1 MSKIVRVVSNESAN
15 GAAEGFAR
23 SKALSL
29 LNSGAKNLTQN
40 IKFQDLDIRISV
52 RGGQAYVYIT
62 GEDSPLWAAVAI
74 PSSITGQDFVFGLGK
89 TITSIKKYLTSSLE
103 TAIQVGIPPGPS
115 NNPFYMLD
123 AFGDNT
129 YAVSIRHNASTNI
142 FIGSVYGEGKKQQW
156 FAIEWAG
163 GFDSTYNPPNV
174 TKYEE
179 DGRQGVSFF
188 GMNYINSA
196 SQWSLVSR
204 IAFLDTMPAEEAPRV
219 LYNWRF
225 GFEEAVDRPRYTELT
240 PSKCFRDT
248 PVGFLINNID
258 ITTSI
263 FGEHSTEPLKI
274 FIVNAGGGLR
284 TVVSL
289 ASVLPAQRNGRYN
302 YQTDGAWYIGS
313 NTYAITGRQRFSAS
327 DSGLFYSRF
336 VLVFNL
342 NTQAV
347 VVKSDIQ
354 NTPTS
359 TFDPFTYCVA
369 IGPGVFIA
377 YTKRQYDADPPRVY
391 SNYGLSVSPL
401 AIFVGVGFESQTLL
415 CTKFLDPTSSGSRAE
430 LYLQAV
436 SFAGEEFIFEGTYGI
451 GDVAINF
458 TLLEQKPIE
467 YNDVE
472 YLGKK
477 KDKTFS
483 EQLDSFGS

>member
-1 MSKIVRVVSNESAN
+1 
-15 GAAEGFAR
+15 
-23 SKALSL
+23 
-29 LNSGAKNLTQN
+29 
-40 IKFQDLDIRISV
+40 
-52 RGGQAYVYIT
+52 
-62 GEDSPLWAAVAI
+62 
-74 PSSITGQDFVFGLGK
+74 
-89 TITSIKKYLTSSLE
+89 
-103 TAIQVGIPPGPS
+103 
-115 NNPFYMLD
+115 
-123 AFGDNT
+123 
-129 YAVSIRHNASTNI
+129 
-142 FIGSVYGEGKKQQW
+142 VYGEGKKQQW

-188 GMNYINSA
+188 GMNYIDSTT
-196 SQWSLVSR
+196 QWSLVSR
-204 IAFLDTMPAEEAPRV
+204 IAFRDTMPAEEAPRV
-219 LYNWRF
+219 LYDWRF
-225 GFEEAVDRPRYTELT
+225 GFEVAVDRPRYTELT

-263 FGEHSTEPLKI
+263 FGTHSTEPLKI

-284 TVVSL
+284 TIIALSD
-289 ASVLPAQRNGRYN
+289 VLPAQRNGRFN

-313 NTYAITGRQRFSAS
+313 NTYAITGRQRVYVDE
-327 DSGLFYSRF
+327 DSYVVRRF
-336 VLVFNL
+336 VLVL
-342 NTQAV
+342 DIEAQAV
-347 VVKSDIQ
+347 VVKADI
-354 NTPTS
+354 PHPS
-359 TFDPFTYCVA
+359 TGAVDLFTYCEA

-430 LYLQAV
+430 LYLRAV

-458 TLLEQKPIE
+458 TLLEQKPVE
-467 YNDVE
+467 YNDVK